1 MSSTPELVIVSG
13 RSGAGRTTVMKALED
28 LGFYCVDNLPVVLLG
43 PFVDLFGEGVSRLA
57 AVIDVREGDFLE
69 DFPGIADDLRSRGV
83 LRELLFLEAE
93 EEELQARFDAT
104 RRVHPLS
111 LSEGEG
117 VRAGIRR
124 EADMLAPLAERADRI
139 LDTTRMNVHDL
150 KRFVTRHF
158 SGAPAGDGLTVD
170 LVSFGFRYGPPSE
183 ADLMID
189 VRFLPNPNFEPE
201 LRDRNGSD
209 PEVAA
214 WVLEDP
220 QAVTFLE
227 RFFDFVGYLLPLYER
242 EGKAYLTL
250 AIGCTGGRHRSV
262 AVANAL
268 ERHLSE
274 HKIGVRVAHRD
285 ADRQRRIDS

>member
-1 MSSTPELVIVSG
+1 MNSAPSLVIVSG
-13 RSGAGRTTVMKALED
+13 HSGAGRTTVMKALED

-57 AVIDVREGDFLE
+57 AVIDVREGDFLD
-69 DFPGIADDLRSRGV
+69 DFPGVADNLRSRGV
-83 LRELLFLEAE
+83 LRELLFLEADE
-93 EEELQARFDAT
+93 AELQTRFDAT
-104 RRVHPLS
+104 RRVHPLAA
-111 LSEGEG
+111 GEG

-124 EADMLAPLAERADRI
+124 EAAILAPIAERADRI

-158 SGAPAGDGLTVD
+158 SGAPATDRLTVD
-170 LVSFGFRYGPPSE
+170 LVSFGFRYGPPEE

-201 LRDRNGSD
+201 LRDRDGSD

-214 WVLEDP
+214 WVLEDVRTV
-220 QAVTFLE
+220 AFLE

-268 ERHLSE
+268 ERHLCE
-274 HKIGVRVAHRD
+274 LKISARVTHRD